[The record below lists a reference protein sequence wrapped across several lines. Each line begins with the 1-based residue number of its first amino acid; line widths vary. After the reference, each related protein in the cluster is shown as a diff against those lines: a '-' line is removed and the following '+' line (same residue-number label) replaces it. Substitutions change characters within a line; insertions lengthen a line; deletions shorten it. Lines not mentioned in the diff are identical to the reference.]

1 MLQLLWKT
9 EHILGIAAIDT
20 ELAMYA
26 LTLVNKCLYGI
37 PDQDTFYD
45 QTDYMEE
52 LNMTSIIES
61 LTSLDSAEGMDSSL
75 MQQVQLYNV
84 ALKQEDGEPVTEDEI
99 SYLDEDATESGLR
112 TTLRAKADKGKRN
125 KHFQE
130 RKSLR

>member
-1 MLQLLWKT
+1 MVNL
-9 EHILGIAAIDT
+9 DT
-20 ELAMYA
+20 
-26 LTLVNKCLYGI
+26 
-37 PDQDTFYD
+37 
-45 QTDYMEE
+45 
-52 LNMTSIIES
+52 
-61 LTSLDSAEGMDSSL
+61 AEGVDSTL

-84 ALKQEDGEPVTEDEI
+84 ALKQEDGEPVTEEEVKLSFCVFRKLTTLFTQPILFFFILQI

>member
-1 MLQLLWKT
+1 MFSS
-9 EHILGIAAIDT
+9 
-20 ELAMYA
+20 
-26 LTLVNKCLYGI
+26 LVNL
-37 PDQDTFYD
+37 DT
-45 QTDYMEE
+45 
-52 LNMTSIIES
+52 
-61 LTSLDSAEGMDSSL
+61 AEGVDSTL

-84 ALKQEDGEPVTEDEI
+84 ALKQEDGEPVTEEEVMISFCVFRKLTTLFMQPISFLFFLQI